1 LAGRGLS
8 AVLGLLINPNK
19 EGANALR
26 KMGRTVNDVN
36 PELHGL
42 KGALEGLK
50 GMSTQDLAKMFGAS
64 NLDVVLSLLNNLS
77 GEKGLE
83 IRPEPGGLMGDG
95 QDAKNILVKPLPPDA
110 YLVTVYVQANHRSQY
125 EQGGLILYLDDNNY
139 IKFVLEM
146 VDGKHWFV
154 LVCELDA
161 KPKVINKLPA
171 SEKGGWIILQLKDQ
185 TVTAFSCD
193 GKVGTVKIGTADFPM
208 EPRPR
213 IGIFT
218 QSGEPGSDRWVT
230 FRDFVIY
237 KATE

>member
-1 LAGRGLS
+1 MKTIRWNHVPWLS
-8 AVLGLLINPNK
+8 LWLLIPFIG
-19 EGANALR
+19 GASVCAENWTPGEYMKDGLCGEEIFR
-26 KMGRTVNDVN
+26 DVFKVN
-36 PELHGL
+36 PEEPWAWIRENKEFHR
-42 KGALEGLK
+42 
-50 GMSTQDLAKMFGAS
+50 
-64 NLDVVLSLLNNLS
+64 S